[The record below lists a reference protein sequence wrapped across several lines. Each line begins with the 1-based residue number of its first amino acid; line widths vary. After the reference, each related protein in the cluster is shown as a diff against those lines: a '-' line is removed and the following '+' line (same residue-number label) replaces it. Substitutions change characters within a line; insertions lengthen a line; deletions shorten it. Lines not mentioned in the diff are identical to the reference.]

1 MSILEE
7 LKEKLEEQI
16 AEQHAN
22 KRMADELR
30 KSTGLDDNDR
40 AWEEAHEKY
49 PREIELMSH
58 IIQDVITATDTH
70 IRLFQKAVLVMP
82 ESVRE
87 LAFDRL
93 TAASAVNVLATIDQV
108 NDVLTKKP

>member
-22 KRMADELR
+22 KRMAAELR
-30 KSTGLDDNDR
+30 KSTGLADNDR
-40 AWEEAHEKY
+40 AWIEVHEKH
-49 PREIELMSH
+49 PREVELMSEMIND
-58 IIQDVITATDTH
+58 IIIATDPH